1 MLSTRRRNQVKVY
14 NEGPS
19 TLNLNRVRRNLHR
32 QEGLPPGYQR
42 LVFPTVNGTAT
53 APLVL
58 PNEGVSNISNISTD
72 PVEDE
77 AVRLLLSVLLP
88 ELNTE
93 ERGLPVSNNSNMN
106 NLLNKFSKLKVS
118 NAPKPRVTNKY
129 ATQLVEAKP
138 VIAKPTFKLP
148 EATNENMN
156 NLLNKF
162 TKLKVSNVSKPFNGS
177 KKKGRNYAQELQ
189 KYNIAQKNNNN
200 AMSFYSAVS
209 NNNAMS
215 FHSAISNNDQEN
227 LNTDNFDLSL
237 EDLLDEHVPL
247 VSDDP
252 RNFLMILSKQI
263 LSAIRVGGQ
272 TVESMQSQIGTFLK
286 YARGLLPAQEAR
298 ELVGNTYETL
308 IKAINLCLSYL
319 NFLPT
324 RESIFVLGS
333 VIYELSMTTASS
345 IKSHAAFAIQAAGR
359 VLHRARAAAAPLDKA
374 VSVVYAA
381 SVGALDSVGN
391 TVATSVRNGSLYVT
405 RVAQNVSKT
414 TIEAGERLRQEALK
428 KMIELANNVI
438 SVAGNVGGVVG
449 EKIKVLVS
457 AVASNSLSLLRI
469 AFNELLSLGS
479 KLGKAALGYLN
490 EGVKM
495 LSTKLMEITSS
506 AMNAAGE
513 GAMYMAEEGKKALQ
527 EVSNRALAGMV
538 YVGQEGAVLAQ
549 QASVALGKAAIKA
562 VEVGTEK
569 LQEGAVVAAGVAKDM
584 GVELAKVTASTASAA
599 GKVAKEFLQE
609 ASTVAANAAEAV
621 VEAGK
626 ERAAILL
633 RGGVD
638 LAGQALEQGGI
649 LAARGAQE
657 LSTRGLEL
665 ARVLLENGEVALSN
679 SVEVGGRLL
688 ARTAEATGSAAVTL
702 GMTAAGGV
710 YQATSY
716 TAGFIYGAVGEGLTM
731 LPSLGNIFSSS
742 GQYVRQRNSALLE
755 LQEEASRFSNDSFE
769 LPYGQ
774 RRGEYF
780 SRGYRGGYTRKIRRR
795 KNKSKY

>member
-58 PNEGVSNISNISTD
+58 PNEGVSNVSNISTD

-77 AVRLLLSVLLP
+77 GVRLLLSVLLP

-106 NLLNKFSKLKVS
+106 NLLNRFSKLKVS

-138 VIAKPTFKLP
+138 VIAKPRFKLP

-177 KKKGRNYAQELQ
+177 KKRGRNYAQELQ
-189 KYNIAQKNNNN
+189 KYNTAQKNNNN
-200 AMSFYSAVS
+200 AMSFHSAVS

-215 FHSAISNNDQEN
+215 FHSAISNNDQE
-227 LNTDNFDLSL
+227 DFDLSL
-237 EDLLDEHVPL
+237 EDLIDEHVPL

-263 LSAIRVGGQ
+263 LSAIRIGGE
-272 TVESMQSQIGTFLK
+272 TVESMQSQIEIFLK
-286 YARGLLPAQEAR
+286 YARGLLPTQEAR
-298 ELVGNTYETL
+298 ALVGNTYETL
-308 IKAINLCLSYL
+308 IKAINSCLSYL

-324 RESIFVLGS
+324 RETIFVLGS
-333 VIYELSMTTASS
+333 VIYELSMSTASS
-345 IKSHAAFAIQAAGR
+345 TKSHAAFAIQAAGR
-359 VLHRARAAAAPLDKA
+359 ILHRARAAAAPLDKA

-428 KMIELANNVI
+428 KMIELANRVI

-479 KLGKAALGYLN
+479 SVGKAALGYLS
-490 EGVKM
+490 EGIKM

-513 GAMYMAEEGKKALQ
+513 GAMYLAEEGKKALE
-527 EVSNRALAGMV
+527 EVSNRAVAGMV

-569 LQEGAVVAAGVAKDM
+569 LQEGAIVAAGVAKDM
-584 GVELAKVTASTASAA
+584 GVELAKVTASAASSA
-599 GKVAKEFLQE
+599 GKVARDFLQE
-609 ASTVAANAAEAV
+609 ASTVAANAASAV

-657 LSTRGLEL
+657 LSIRGLEL

-688 ARTAEATGSAAVTL
+688 ARTAEVTGSAAVTL

-710 YQATSY
+710 YQATTY

-731 LPSLGNIFSSS
+731 LPSLGNIFSST

-755 LQEEASRFSNDSFE
+755 LQEEASRFSDDSFE

>member
-1 MLSTRRRNQVKVY
+1 MLSTRRRNPAQIY
-14 NEGPS
+14 NEGPT

-32 QEGLPPGYQR
+32 QEALPPGYQR
-42 LVFPTVNGTAT
+42 LIFPTSNGTAT

-58 PNEGVSNISNISTD
+58 PDEGLTD

-118 NAPKPRVTNKY
+118 NTPKPRVTNKY

-138 VIAKPTFKLP
+138 AIAKPAIKLP
-148 EATNENMN
+148 EVTNENMN

-162 TKLKVSNVSKPFNGS
+162 TKLKVSNGSKPFNGS

-189 KYNIAQKNNNN
+189 KYNVAQKT
-200 AMSFYSAVS
+200 

-227 LNTDNFDLSL
+227 LNTDDYDLSL

-272 TVESMQSQIGTFLK
+272 TVESIQPQIEIFLK

-298 ELVGNTYETL
+298 TLVGNTYETL
-308 IKAINLCLSYL
+308 IKAINSCLSYL

-333 VIYELSMTTASS
+333 VIYELSRTTSSS

-414 TIEAGERLRQEALK
+414 TIEAGDRLRKEALK
-428 KMIELANNVI
+428 KMIELANSVI
-438 SVAGNVGGVVG
+438 SVAGNAGGVVG

-469 AFNELLSLGS
+469 AFNELISLGS
-479 KLGKAALGYLN
+479 SLGKAALGYLT

-495 LSTKLMEITSS
+495 LSIKLMEITSS

-513 GAMYMAEEGKKALQ
+513 SAMYLGEEAKKALQ
-527 EVSNRALAGMV
+527 EVSNRAVAGMV
-538 YVGQEGAVLAQ
+538 YVGQEGAVLAE

-569 LQEGAVVAAGVAKDM
+569 LQEGVIVAAGVAKDM
-584 GVELAKVTASTASAA
+584 GVELAKVAASATSSA

-609 ASTVAANAAEAV
+609 ASIVATNAASAV

-626 ERAAILL
+626 ERASILL
-633 RGGVD
+633 KGSVD

-657 LSTRGLEL
+657 LSIRGLEL

-688 ARTAEATGSAAVTL
+688 ARTAEVTGSAAVTL
-702 GMTAAGGV
+702 GMAAAGGV

-716 TAGFIYGAVGEGLTM
+716 TAGFIYGAVGDTLIM
-731 LPSLGNIFSSS
+731 LPSLGSIFSS
-742 GQYVRQRNSALLE
+742 GAPYVRQNNSALLK
-755 LQEEASRFSNDSFE
+755 LQEEASRFTGDSFE

-795 KNKSKY
+795 KNKSRY

>member
-1 MLSTRRRNQVKVY
+1 MLSTRRRNKVRVY
-14 NEGPS
+14 NEGP
-19 TLNLNRVRRNLHR
+19 TALNLNSVRRNLHR

-58 PNEGVSNISNISTD
+58 QNEGVSNMSSISTD
-72 PVEDE
+72 PVEDA
-77 AVRLLLSVLLP
+77 AVKLLLGVLLP

-93 ERGLPVSNNSNMN
+93 ERGLPVSNNANMN

-118 NAPKPRVTNKY
+118 NAPKSRVTNKY
-129 ATQLVEAKP
+129 ATQLVESKP
-138 VIAKPTFKLP
+138 LIAKPTFKLP
-148 EATNENMN
+148 EPTNENMN

-177 KKKGRNYAQELQ
+177 KKRGRNYAQELLKQ
-189 KYNIAQKNNNN
+189 STSGAQLGFFTSILNPPKKGK
-200 AMSFYSAVS
+200 AS
-209 NNNAMS
+209 
-215 FHSAISNNDQEN
+215 
-227 LNTDNFDLSL
+227 NTDFNLGLELLDFDFQL
-237 EDLLDEHVPL
+237 ETLLDEHVPL

-252 RNFLMILSKQI
+252 RNFLMILAKQI

-272 TVESMQSQIGTFLK
+272 TVESMQEQIGVFLK

-298 ELVGNTYETL
+298 ALVGNTYETL

-324 RESIFVLGS
+324 RETIFVLGS
-333 VIYELSMTTASS
+333 VIYELSMNTTSS

-381 SVGALDSVGN
+381 TVGALDSVGS
-391 TVATSVRNGSLYVT
+391 TVSTSVKNGSLFVT
-405 RVAQNVSKT
+405 RVGQNVSKNV
-414 TIEAGERLRQEALK
+414 IEAGDRLRQEALK
-428 KMIELANNVI
+428 KMIEIANSII
-438 SVAGNVGGVVG
+438 STVGNVGGVVG
-449 EKIKVLVS
+449 EKIQVLVN

-469 AFNELLSLGS
+469 AFNELISIGSSLGQS
-479 KLGKAALGYLN
+479 ALGYVT
-490 EGVKM
+490 EGIKM
-495 LSTKLMEITSS
+495 LSTKLLEITSS
-506 AMNAAGE
+506 AMNAAGDA
-513 GAMYMAEEGKKALQ
+513 AMYLGEEGKKVLKELSSQAVEGL
-527 EVSNRALAGMV
+527 V

-549 QASVALGKAAIKA
+549 EASVALGKAAVKA
-562 VEVGTEK
+562 VKLGTEK
-569 LQEGAVVAAGVAKDM
+569 IQEGVIVAAGVAKDV
-584 GVELAKVTASTASAA
+584 GVELAKVSATAASAA

-609 ASTVAANAAEAV
+609 ASVVAANAASAT

-626 ERAAILL
+626 ERAAMLL

-688 ARTAEATGSAAVTL
+688 ARTAEATATVAVTV
-702 GMTAAGGV
+702 GITAAGGV
-710 YQATSY
+710 YRATNY
-716 TAGFIYGAVGEGLTM
+716 TAGFIYGALGDAVSV

-755 LQEEASRFSNDSFE
+755 LQEEASRFSDDSFE

-795 KNKSKY
+795 KNKSRY

>member
-1 MLSTRRRNQVKVY
+1 MLSTRRRNPVQRY
-14 NEGPS
+14 NEGPT

-42 LVFPTVNGTAT
+42 LVFPTVNGTAN
-53 APLVL
+53 APLLL
-58 PNEGVSNISNISTD
+58 PNEGVSNLSNISTD

-77 AVRLLLSVLLP
+77 GVRLLLSVLLP

-106 NLLNKFSKLKVS
+106 NLLNRFSKLKVS

-138 VIAKPTFKLP
+138 VIAKPAFKLP

-162 TKLKVSNVSKPFNGS
+162 TKLKVSNGSKPFNGS
-177 KKKGRNYAQELQ
+177 KKRGRNYAQELQ
-189 KYNIAQKNNNN
+189 KYNTAQKNNNN

-215 FHSAISNNDQEN
+215 FHSAISNNDQE
-227 LNTDNFDLSL
+227 DFDLSL
-237 EDLLDEHVPL
+237 EDLIDEHVPL

-272 TVESMQSQIGTFLK
+272 TVESMESQIETFLK
-286 YARGLLPAQEAR
+286 YARGLLPTQEAR
-298 ELVGNTYETL
+298 ALVGNTYETL
-308 IKAINLCLSYL
+308 IKAINSCLSYL

-324 RESIFVLGS
+324 RETIFVLGS
-333 VIYELSMTTASS
+333 VIYELSRTTSSS

-414 TIEAGERLRQEALK
+414 TTEAGERLRQEALK

-438 SVAGNVGGVVG
+438 SVSGNVGGVVG

-479 KLGKAALGYLN
+479 SVGKAALGYLS

-513 GAMYMAEEGKKALQ
+513 SAMYLGEEGKKALQ

-562 VEVGTEK
+562 VELGTEK

-584 GVELAKVTASTASAA
+584 GVELAKVTASATSAA

-609 ASTVAANAAEAV
+609 ASTVAANAATAV

-657 LSTRGLEL
+657 LSIRGLEL

-702 GMTAAGGV
+702 GITAAGGV

-742 GQYVRQRNSALLE
+742 GQYVRKRNSALLE
-755 LQEEASRFSNDSFE
+755 LQEEASRFSDDSFE

-795 KNKSKY
+795 KNKSNY

>member
-1 MLSTRRRNQVKVY
+1 MLSTRRRNPVQRY
-14 NEGPS
+14 NEGPT

-42 LVFPTVNGTAT
+42 LVFPTVNGTAN
-53 APLVL
+53 APLLL
-58 PNEGVSNISNISTD
+58 PNEGVSNLSNISTD

-77 AVRLLLSVLLP
+77 GVRLLLSVLLP

-106 NLLNKFSKLKVS
+106 NLLNRFSKLKVS

-138 VIAKPTFKLP
+138 VIAKPAFKLP

-162 TKLKVSNVSKPFNGS
+162 TKLKVSNGSKPFNGS
-177 KKKGRNYAQELQ
+177 KKRGRNYAQELQ
-189 KYNIAQKNNNN
+189 KYNTAQKNNNN

-215 FHSAISNNDQEN
+215 FHSAISNNDQE
-227 LNTDNFDLSL
+227 DFDLSL
-237 EDLLDEHVPL
+237 EDLIDEHVPL

-272 TVESMQSQIGTFLK
+272 TVESMESQIETFLK
-286 YARGLLPAQEAR
+286 YARGLLPTQEAR
-298 ELVGNTYETL
+298 ALVGNTYETL
-308 IKAINLCLSYL
+308 IKAINSCLSYL

-324 RESIFVLGS
+324 RETIFVLGS
-333 VIYELSMTTASS
+333 VIYELSRTTSSS

-414 TIEAGERLRQEALK
+414 TTEAGERLRQEALK

-438 SVAGNVGGVVG
+438 SVSGNVGGVVG

-479 KLGKAALGYLN
+479 SVGKAALGYLS

-513 GAMYMAEEGKKALQ
+513 RAMYLGEEGKKALQ

-562 VEVGTEK
+562 VELGTEK

-584 GVELAKVTASTASAA
+584 GVELAKVTASATSAA

-609 ASTVAANAAEAV
+609 ASTVAANAATAV

-657 LSTRGLEL
+657 LSIRGLEL

-702 GMTAAGGV
+702 GITAAGGV

-742 GQYVRQRNSALLE
+742 GQYVRKRNSALLE
-755 LQEEASRFSNDSFE
+755 LQEEASRFSDDSFE

-795 KNKSKY
+795 KNKSNY

>member
-19 TLNLNRVRRNLHR
+19 RLNLNSVRRNLHR

-42 LVFPTVNGTAT
+42 LVFPTVNGTAS

-58 PNEGVSNISNISTD
+58 PNEGVSNMSSISTD
-72 PVEDE
+72 PVEDA
-77 AVRLLLSVLLP
+77 AVKLLLGVLLP

-118 NAPKPRVTNKY
+118 NAPKSRVTNKY
-129 ATQLVEAKP
+129 ATQLVESKP
-138 VIAKPTFKLP
+138 VIAKPTFKLQEP
-148 EATNENMN
+148 TNENMN

-162 TKLKVSNVSKPFNGS
+162 TKLKVSNGSKPFNGS
-177 KKKGRNYAQELQ
+177 KKRGRNYAQELQ
-189 KYNIAQKNNNN
+189 KYNTVQKNNNN

-215 FHSAISNNDQEN
+215 FHSAISNNDQE
-227 LNTDNFDLSL
+227 DFDFQL
-237 EDLLDEHVPL
+237 ETLLDEHVPL

-252 RNFLMILSKQI
+252 RNFLMILAKQI
-263 LSAIRVGGQ
+263 LSAIRIGGQ
-272 TVESMQSQIGTFLK
+272 TVESMQEQIGIFLK

-298 ELVGNTYETL
+298 ALVGNTYETL

-324 RESIFVLGS
+324 RETIFVLGS
-333 VIYELSMTTASS
+333 VIYELSMNTTSS

-381 SVGALDSVGN
+381 TVGALDSVGN

-414 TIEAGERLRQEALK
+414 TTEAGERLRQEALK

-479 KLGKAALGYLN
+479 SVGKAALGYLS
-490 EGVKM
+490 EGIKI

-513 GAMYMAEEGKKALQ
+513 GAMYLGEEGKKALQ
-527 EVSNRALAGMV
+527 EVSNRAVAGMV
-538 YVGQEGAVLAQ
+538 YVGQEGAILAE

-569 LQEGAVVAAGVAKDM
+569 LQEAAVVAAGAAKDV
-584 GVELAKVTASTASAA
+584 GVELAKVSATVATAA

-609 ASTVAANAAEAV
+609 ASVVAANAASAT

-688 ARTAEATGSAAVTL
+688 ARTAEATATAAVTV
-702 GMTAAGGV
+702 GITAAGGV
-710 YQATSY
+710 YRATTY
-716 TAGFIYGAVGEGLTM
+716 TAGFIYGALGDAVTM
-731 LPSLGNIFSSS
+731 LPSLGSIFSSS

-755 LQEEASRFSNDSFE
+755 LQEEASRFSDDSFE

-795 KNKSKY
+795 KNKSRY

>member
-1 MLSTRRRNQVKVY
+1 MLSTRRRNPAQIY
-14 NEGPS
+14 NEGP
-19 TLNLNRVRRNLHR
+19 TALNLNSVRRNLHK

-58 PNEGVSNISNISTD
+58 PDEGVSNMPSMSTD
-72 PVEDE
+72 PVEDA
-77 AVRLLLSVLLP
+77 AVRLLLGVLLP

-93 ERGLPVSNNSNMN
+93 ERGLPVSNNSSMN

-129 ATQLVEAKP
+129 ATQLVESKP
-138 VIAKPTFKLP
+138 LIAKPTFKLP
-148 EATNENMN
+148 EASNENMN

-162 TKLKVSNVSKPFNGS
+162 TKLKVSNGSKPFNGS

-189 KYNIAQKNNNN
+189 KQTTSGAQLGFFTSILNPAKKGK
-200 AMSFYSAVS
+200 AT
-209 NNNAMS
+209 
-215 FHSAISNNDQEN
+215 
-227 LNTDNFDLSL
+227 NTDFNFGL
-237 EDLLDEHVPL
+237 ELLDFDFQLETLLDEHVPL

-272 TVESMQSQIGTFLK
+272 TVESMQEQIGVFLK

-298 ELVGNTYETL
+298 ALVGNTYETL
-308 IKAINLCLSYL
+308 IKAINSCLSYL

-324 RESIFVLGS
+324 RETIFVLGS
-333 VIYELSMTTASS
+333 VIYELSRTTSSS

-381 SVGALDSVGN
+381 SVGALDSIGN

-414 TIEAGERLRQEALK
+414 TIEAGDRLRQEALK
-428 KMIELANNVI
+428 KMIELANSVI
-438 SVAGNVGGVVG
+438 RVAGNVGGVVG

-469 AFNELLSLGS
+469 AFNELISLGS
-479 KLGKAALGYLN
+479 SVGEAALGYLS

-513 GAMYMAEEGKKALQ
+513 GAMYLSEEGKKALQ
-527 EVSNRALAGMV
+527 EVSNRAVAGMV
-538 YVGQEGAVLAQ
+538 YVGQEGAVLAE
-549 QASVALGKAAIKA
+549 QASVALGRAAIKA

-569 LQEGAVVAAGVAKDM
+569 LQEGVIVAAGVAKDM

-599 GKVAKEFLQE
+599 GKIAKEFLQD
-609 ASTVAANAAEAV
+609 ASVVAANAASAV
-621 VEAGK
+621 VEASK

-638 LAGQALEQGGI
+638 LTGQALEQGGI
-649 LAARGAQE
+649 LVARGAQE
-657 LSTRGLEL
+657 LSIRGLEL

-702 GMTAAGGV
+702 GIAAAGGV
-710 YQATSY
+710 YQATSS
-716 TAGFIYGAVGEGLTM
+716 TAGFIYGAIGEGLTM
-731 LPSLGNIFSSS
+731 LPSLGSIFSSS
-742 GQYVRQRNSALLE
+742 GQYIRQNNSALVE
-755 LQEEASRFSNDSFE
+755 LQEEASRFTGDSFE

-780 SRGYRGGYTRKIRRR
+780 SRGYRGGYTRKIRKR
-795 KNKSKY
+795 KNKSRY